1 VVRVASLAK
10 ARPPQEHGS
19 TKVAEGNAVEPFELT
34 GPYTYRSFLNEPAI
48 VGDFNKLQFAEAE
61 LTLVATLEGKITG
74 LLSWP
79 TKSDDSERAVMTIE
93 GQIVSRDPGLITLHG

>member
-1 VVRVASLAK
+1 
-10 ARPPQEHGS
+10 
-19 TKVAEGNAVEPFELT
+19 VEPFELT
-34 GPYTYRSFLNEPAI
+34 GTYTYRSFLNEPAI

-79 TKSDDSERAVMTIE
+79 TKNGSSPKSVNGT
-93 GQIVSRDPGLITLHG
+93 